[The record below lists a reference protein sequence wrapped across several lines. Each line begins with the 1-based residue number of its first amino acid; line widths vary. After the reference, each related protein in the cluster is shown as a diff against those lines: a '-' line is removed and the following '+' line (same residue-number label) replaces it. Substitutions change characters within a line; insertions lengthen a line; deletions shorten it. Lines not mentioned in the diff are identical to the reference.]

1 MIDLGKF
8 PRDADGVVARLP
20 SGWVLMGE
28 SQFLRGYCVLLADP
42 AVSDL
47 NAFDGEERAQFMAD
61 MALVGDAVQAVVGAL
76 RINYSVLGNLV
87 PILHGHVIPRFA
99 DEPAERRGLAFWAF
113 PEPLRNEPAFE
124 LERDALLMSQI
135 FGQLGELGGEV
146 SDLVYGWR
154 KFA

>member
-1 MIDLGKF
+1 MIDLGDF
-8 PRDADGVVARLP
+8 PRDADSVVARLP

-47 NAFDGEERAQFMAD
+47 NAFGGDERAQFMTD
-61 MALVGDAVQAVVGAL
+61 LALVGDAVQAVVGAL

-87 PILHGHVIPRFA
+87 PILHGHVIPRFE
-99 DEPAERRGLAFWAF
+99 DEPLERRGLAFWAF

-124 LERDALLMSQI
+124 LGRDALLMSKI
-135 FGQLGELGGEV
+135 WGQLEVLGCELA
-146 SDLVYGWR
+146 DLDYPWR
-154 KFA
+154 KLV